1 MSSIRDLKLELV
13 PVSALKPYPRNAR
26 THSRKQIRQ
35 IANSIEL
42 FGWTNPILVDRNGSI
57 IAGAGRHAAAG
68 ILGLECVPV
77 IRLEG
82 LTEAQFRAYVIADNK
97 LAEKAGWDRELLGLE
112 LQGLMEMEL
121 DFDLTATGFEMPEI
135 DLVLSEAN
143 EETDEEPDWQAPS
156 DTPLSAITQFGD
168 VWQLGPHRLS
178 CADATESLSYD
189 RLMGGEQA
197 EMVFTDPPYNVRVQ
211 SIVGRGSCKHRE
223 FAMASGEMSAP
234 DFVAFLES
242 WLGLAAAHSIDG
254 AVHFVC
260 MDWRHCPE
268 LHTAGDRV
276 YSELLNLCV
285 WVKPNGGMGS
295 LYRSQHELVFVF
307 QMGSAAPIN
316 NVELG
321 RYGRNRTN
329 VWTYAGMN
337 SFGSGR
343 DQALAAHPTVKP
355 VAMVRD
361 AILDCSNRGGI
372 VLDAF
377 VGSGTTLLAAHR
389 TGRRGYGLE
398 IDPAYVDLALRR
410 FRGLTGIEPVHSGT
424 GLTLAQ
430 LESENREALAASHPI
445 ANNGGAESIS

>member
-1 MSSIRDLKLELV
+1 MSSSGNSDSNGYVVGYRRPPLHSRFRAGQSGNPAGRRKGVRNLMTDVKRTLGRPIKVKEGGRTRTKSTQKGALMVLREKALRGDARALDRLLELALRFNNDAGEIGTQ
-13 PVSALKPYPRNAR
+13 PVSPDDQAILAAYVA
-26 THSRKQIRQ
+26 
-35 IANSIEL
+35 EL
-42 FGWTNPILVDRNGSI
+42 T
-57 IAGAGRHAAAG
+57 AAASRNPG
-68 ILGLECVPV
+68 P
-77 IRLEG
+77 
-82 LTEAQFRAYVIADNK
+82 AP
-97 LAEKAGWDRELLGLE
+97 
-112 LQGLMEMEL
+112 
-121 DFDLTATGFEMPEI
+121 AT
-135 DLVLSEAN
+135 
-143 EETDEEPDWQAPS
+143 TS
-156 DTPLSAITQFGD
+156 DKK
-168 VWQLGPHRLS
+168 
-178 CADATESLSYD
+178 
-189 RLMGGEQA
+189 
-197 EMVFTDPPYNVRVQ
+197 DPK
-211 SIVGRGSCKHRE
+211 S
-223 FAMASGEMSAP
+223 
-234 DFVAFLES
+234 AFLES
-242 WLGLAAAHSIDG
+242 SLGLAAAHSIDG

-285 WVKPNGGMGS
+285 WVKPNGGLGS
-295 LYRSQHELVFVF
+295 LYRSQHELGFVF
-307 QMGSAAPIN
+307 KKGRAAPIN
-316 NVELG
+316 NVALG
-321 RYGRNRTN
+321 RYGRSRTN

-361 AILDCSNRGGI
+361 AILDCSKRGGI

-410 FRGLTGIEPVHSGT
+410 FRGLTGIEPMHSGT